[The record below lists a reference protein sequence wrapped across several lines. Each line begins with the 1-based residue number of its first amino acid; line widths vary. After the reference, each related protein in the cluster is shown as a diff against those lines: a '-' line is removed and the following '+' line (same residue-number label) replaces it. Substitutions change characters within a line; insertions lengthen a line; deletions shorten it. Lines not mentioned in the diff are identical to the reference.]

1 MNTKKIFSIV
11 TVICMFCASAYAQS
25 TPVKWDYSAKKISDK
40 IYGVHI
46 TAKIDQPWHIYSQTS
61 PDGGALPTKISFTKN
76 PLIVIDDKPKEVG
89 KMINKYEEVFGVN
102 VKYYNNTVDFVQIVK
117 LKNNV
122 NTSVSGTIEFM
133 ACNDKQCL
141 PPTTVPFSV
150 SLK

>member
-1 MNTKKIFSIV
+1 
-11 TVICMFCASAYAQS
+11 MFYASAYAQS
-25 TPVKWDYSAKKISDK
+25 TPVKWSYSAKKISDK
-40 IYGVHI
+40 IYEVHI
-46 TAKIDQPWHIYSQTS
+46 TATVDQPWHIYSQTS

-76 PLIVIDDKPKEVG
+76 PLIVIDDKPKEIG

-102 VKYYNNTVDFVQIVK
+102 VKYYNNTVDFVQTVK

-133 ACNDKQCL
+133 VCNDKQCL